1 MKHKIVIKGIAAVLC
16 AACCSFGVAAQPIQE
31 DVILYPEHEQIRQ
44 EIQQLEQLEQWGVQQ
59 QEATRLH
66 LQLSEE
72 QWGSL
77 VQNTAPPVWLS
88 FLQLPYGKSEL
99 LERYIQQWEQTPE
112 WTAEEI
118 VTWVNANLDLPFYE
132 QTVMAENP
140 NSLTVLVNK
149 YSALGAEFE
158 PELVKMDAAYT
169 TVPNAKM
176 QPVAYEAFVKMAE
189 AASQDGFRLYSV
201 SAYRS
206 YQTQKRLYQT
216 YVATDG
222 LELAESYSARPG
234 YSEHQ
239 TGLSVD
245 INTADFYS
253 NFQNTDTYRWLR
265 ENSWKY
271 GFILRYPEGKER
283 ITGYQFEP
291 WHYRYVGVEIAQTC
305 EEQGLTYEEYL
316 ARQVPPQTDFLQNTS
331 TPISGQ
337 LLWLDHQWYAPCVAL
352 ARSVGIAA
360 GVCSD
365 GGVLLFSE
373 NQRVE
378 LHPYLLPVADGVP
391 YPRKHT
397 ELWYQ
402 GELYVP
408 VTDFLKQFEIPY
420 QQVDNIIY
428 IQEHQST
435 NEILTSLYHYLK
447 NASIEE
453 LMALFPT
460 QIPISSESWIAP
472 VFDPV
477 KWLSAKL
484 YD

>member
-149 YSALGAEFE
+149 YFALGAEFE

-222 LELAESYSARPG
+222 QELAESYSARPG

-291 WHYRYVGVEIAQTC
+291 WHYRYVGVVIFSKIP
-305 EEQGLTYEEYL
+305 
-316 ARQVPPQTDFLQNTS
+316 PPQFQGNSYGWIISGMPPVLRWPVALELRRGFAQMVGCCCFRRTNES
-331 TPISGQ
+331 NYTPICC
-337 LLWLDHQWYAPCVAL
+337 QWWTGFP
-352 ARSVGIAA
+352 
-360 GVCSD
+360 
-365 GGVLLFSE
+365 
-373 NQRVE
+373 
-378 LHPYLLPVADGVP
+378 
-391 YPRKHT
+391 
-397 ELWYQ
+397 
-402 GELYVP
+402 
-408 VTDFLKQFEIPY
+408 
-420 QQVDNIIY
+420 
-428 IQEHQST
+428 IQENIQSYGT
-435 NEILTSLYHYLK
+435 KENSMY
-447 NASIEE
+447 
-453 LMALFPT
+453 
-460 QIPISSESWIAP
+460 Q
-472 VFDPV
+472 
-477 KWLSAKL
+477 
-484 YD
+484 